1 MRECQHDQCR
11 DYGKDAGTAGGQTER
26 AATTAM
32 IPPFLFY
39 GGLDGGGLAGPSSVV
54 ARGLLTGLLMGLMMG
69 LLAGRRTRI

>member
-11 DYGKDAGTAGGQTER
+11 DYGKDAGTAGDQTER

-32 IPPFLFY
+32 TAPFL
-39 GGLDGGGLAGPSSVV
+39 LDGWLAGPSSVV
-54 ARGLLTGLLMGLMMG
+54 ARGLLTRRLMG